1 MNLNGLKDCMDS
13 PSIKPGIK
21 GLWILPVLNLGLKD
35 CGSSQYYTCE
45 LMNLEGLKDCGS
57 SQYYTCEFMNLE
69 GLKDCGS
76 SQYYTCEFMNLEGL
90 KDCGSSQYF
99 GSICIV
105 WVLEMII
112 VFAGI
117 IEPPEINFTLN

>member
-76 SQYYTCEFMNLEGL
+76 SQY
-90 KDCGSSQYF
+90 F

>member
-1 MNLNGLKDCMDS
+1 MNLDGLKDCMDS

-21 GLWILPVLNLGLKD
+21 GLWILPVLNLGLRD

-45 LMNLEGLKDCGS
+45 L
-57 SQYYTCEFMNLE
+57 
-69 GLKDCGS
+69 
-76 SQYYTCEFMNLEGL
+76 MNLEGL